1 VTSIV
6 KEMVSFISSI
16 AFISII
22 LYYIHIS
29 EVHSFQTLIRGNRK
43 AKEMAVMEQEPITA
57 NENERPALYKIKGVL
72 DDDNRIPKLIG
83 PNGEIIELPKSVFR
97 VLRQIVYHMM
107 RGRAIFIVPENKE
120 LTTQEA
126 AEILNVSRPYLVK
139 LLEQGK
145 IPFVKVGTHRRI
157 RFSDLMN
164 YKKLRDAERERGL
177 DEIAQM
183 SQDLGLYD

>member
-1 VTSIV
+1 
-6 KEMVSFISSI
+6 
-16 AFISII
+16 
-22 LYYIHIS
+22 
-29 EVHSFQTLIRGNRK
+29 
-43 AKEMAVMEQEPITA
+43 MAVLEQEPITA
-57 NENERPALYKIKGVL
+57 NENERLALYKIKGVL
-72 DDDNRIPKLIG
+72 DDDNHVPKLIG
-83 PNGEIIELPKSVFR
+83 PNGEIIELPKSVFQ
-97 VLRQIVYHMM
+97 VLRHIVYHMM

-120 LTTQEA
+120 LTSQQA
-126 AEILNVSRPYLVK
+126 AEILNISRPYLVK

-164 YKKLRDAERERGL
+164 YKKRRDAERERGL